1 MEAAIRARR
10 GVRARRRSGV
20 RSARCCLER
29 RCMSFQEKLDYL
41 SSLKEQ
47 GRLGGGQARIE
58 SQHKRGK
65 LTARERIALLLDE
78 GTFEELDA
86 LVTHRTSYFGLGEQ
100 KYLGDSVVT
109 GYGKVDGRLIY
120 VFAQDFTVFGG
131 SLSEV
136 AGEKIIKVQQLA

>member
-1 MEAAIRARR
+1 
-10 GVRARRRSGV
+10 
-20 RSARCCLER
+20 
-29 RCMSFQEKLDYL
+29 MSFQEKLDYL

-100 KYLGDSVVT
+100 KYLARGPRHHVWSVAARP
-109 GYGKVDGRLIY
+109 DGRFVLSAGDEC
-120 VFAQDFTVFGG
+120 VPHRRDLADPQAGPARSRTGPGGTSTPRPGTV
-131 SLSEV
+131 
-136 AGEKIIKVQQLA
+136 